1 MRLMIIVLVLAGL
14 VIVDQSRFHGYYGS
28 QVSEFVARTLRTV
41 IWRQVTGRRSSP
53 LLRSRLL
60 PLVKTRGAGA
70 SCRRPGTSR
79 RRGRS
84 P

>member
-41 IWRQVTGRRSSP
+41 I
-53 LLRSRLL
+53 
-60 PLVKTRGAGA
+60 
-70 SCRRPGTSR
+70 
-79 RRGRS
+79 
-84 P
+84 